1 MDKALTISSYV
12 TGITDRQHRRHH
24 LRGNKKSNMYFQHIY
39 DKSLAQGSYFIG
51 CQKAGIA
58 AVIDPKRD
66 IDTYL
71 QIAQEQKMTITH
83 ILETHIHADFL
94 AGSRELAA
102 LTGADMYLSDEGGP
116 DWQYEFDHVGLKDGS
131 TITLG
136 NLEFTV
142 LHTPGHTPESIS
154 FLLTDKP
161 ASEQPVMLFTG
172 DFVFVGD
179 IGRPDLLEK
188 AAGLKGTQDAGAHQM
203 FLSLKKFSALPP
215 YVQVWPGHGAG
226 SACGKA
232 LGTIPSTT
240 TGYEMVRNW
249 AFRFRQDEQGF
260 VKYLL
265 ADQPE
270 PPKYFAMMK
279 KLNKVNRPL
288 LTEVPALKELTIEE
302 LNAAQEKGYKL
313 IDTRDKASFAKG
325 YIPGS
330 INIQANDAFNTWAG
344 WFLDYNTP
352 FILLANPGQLDDLT
366 RKLMRIGLDKIY
378 GYIPDLSI
386 WEKAGHKLEQE
397 PVISLQEFK
406 DLYTNNDIQV
416 VDLRG
421 ATEYQ
426 AGHIK
431 EADHIFV
438 GNLLSHLNNIS
449 KHKKVVIYCQGGD
462 RATIGYSLLAQH
474 GYKNILNFS
483 EGMNQWIENE
493 NPVVSRFS

>member
-1 MDKALTISSYV
+1 
-12 TGITDRQHRRHH
+12 
-24 LRGNKKSNMYFQHIY
+24 MYFQHIY
-39 DKSLAQGSYFIG
+39 DKTLAQSSYFIG

-66 IDTYL
+66 VDTYL
-71 QIAQEQKMTITH
+71 AIAQEQKMQITH

-102 LTGADMYLSDEGGP
+102 LTGAVMYLSDEGGP
-116 DWQYEFDHVGLKDGS
+116 DWQYEFDHVGLKEGS
-131 TITLG
+131 RIQVG
-136 NLEFTV
+136 NLEFEV

-161 ASEQPVMLFTG
+161 ASSEPVMLFTG

-188 AAGLKGTQDAGAHQM
+188 AAGLKGTQETGAHQM

-232 LGTIPSTT
+232 LGAIPSTT
-240 TGYEMVRNW
+240 TGYEQLRNW
-249 AFRFRQDEQGF
+249 AFRFEQDEEVF
-260 VKYLL
+260 VQYLL

-279 KLNKVNRPL
+279 KLNKVKRPL
-288 LTEVPALKELTIEE
+288 LTEVPILKKLDAVS
-302 LNAAQEKGYKL
+302 LKQGLDKGYKL
-313 IDTRDKASFAKG
+313 IDTRDKAVFSKG

-330 INIQANDAFNTWAG
+330 INIQNNNSFNTWAG
-344 WFLDYNTP
+344 WFLDYETP
-352 FILLANPGQLDDLT
+352 FILLADPAQLDDIT
-366 RKLMRIGLDKIY
+366 RKLMRIGLDNIY
-378 GYIPDLSI
+378 GYIPSI
-386 WEKAGHKLEQE
+386 KVWEEEDGKLEQE
-397 PVISLQEFK
+397 PVITLDEFK
-406 DLYTNNDIQV
+406 TLYQNNGIQV

-421 ATEYQ
+421 ATEYT

-431 EADHIFV
+431 GADHVFI
-438 GNLLSHLNNIS
+438 GSLPNNLNKIS
-449 KHKKVVIYCQGGD
+449 KDKKVVIHCQGGD
-462 RATIGYSLLAQH
+462 RATIGYSLLARQ

-483 EGMNQWIENE
+483 EGMNKWLQEKNS
-493 NPVVSRFS
+493 VVQ